1 MKNMKQLLLI
11 VPFFLLYHLLIYYI
25 GWNSYIFLHTIYPNI
40 SSTLLIIIL
49 LICAYSFLFSHL
61 FKSITIFKV
70 ISAYWFAVLQ
80 YAILILPVA
89 NLVCYLLFFYID
101 EPHSILFVGSCTFF
115 LFVCIFFYGTYNA
128 YSPIIRE
135 YNLTL
140 PKKNGKREQLSIAI
154 ASDMHFGTLSG
165 NAHLAKLV
173 TMINN
178 LKADLILLPGDII
191 DDDPNPFL
199 QKHMG
204 EKMKELQAPL
214 GIYGVLGNHEYYGK
228 KIPEFLQEMERI
240 GIQILMDESIIIDD
254 SFELIGRKDKTDKN
268 RLSISQLTTNNAK
281 DLPLIMMDH
290 QPAELTQAME
300 NDIHLILSG
309 HTHRGQMAPNHFI
322 TKRVFE
328 LDWGY
333 KQKEQLHA
341 IVSSGYGFWGP
352 PLRLGSRS
360 EVVYIKI
367 NFIS

>member
-1 MKNMKQLLLI
+1 MKFLLVI
-11 VPFFLLYHLLIYYI
+11 PFFLLYNLLIYYI
-25 GWNSYIFLHTIYPNI
+25 GWNSYIFLHAAYSSI
-40 SSTLLIIIL
+40 SSTLLIIGL
-49 LICAYSFLFSHL
+49 LICAYSFLFSHF
-61 FKSITIFKV
+61 FKKITIFKI
-70 ISAYWFAVLQ
+70 ISAYWFAILQ
-80 YAILILPVA
+80 YAILIFPAA
-89 NLVCYLLFFYID
+89 NLACYLLFFYLD
-101 EPHSILFVGSCTFF
+101 ESRSILLVGSITFF
-115 LFVCIFFYGTYNA
+115 LFLCIFFYGTYNA
-128 YSPIIRE
+128 YSPIVRE
-135 YNLTL
+135 YNLIL
-140 PKKNGKREQLSIAI
+140 PKKHGKREQLTIAI

-173 TMINN
+173 TMINS

-199 QKHMG
+199 QKQMG

-240 GIQILMDESIIIDD
+240 GIGILMDESIIIDA

-268 RLSISQLTTNNAK
+268 RLSISQLTANSANH
-281 DLPLIMMDH
+281 LPLIMMDH
-290 QPAELTQAME
+290 QPAELAQAME
-300 NDIHLILSG
+300 NGIDLIVSG

-367 NFIS
+367 DFINQ

>member
-1 MKNMKQLLLI
+1 MLLVLF
-11 VPFFLLYHLLIYYI
+11 FFLLYHLLIYYI
-25 GWNSYIFLHTIYPNI
+25 GWNSYIFLQTLYPNI
-40 SSTLLIIIL
+40 SSTPLIIIL
-49 LICAYSFLFSHL
+49 LVCAYSFLLSHL
-61 FKSITIFKV
+61 LKAFTIIK
-70 ISAYWFAVLQ
+70 IIAAYWFAILQ
-80 YAILILPVA
+80 YAILILPAA
-89 NLVCYLLFFYID
+89 NLSYYLLSFYID
-101 EPHSILFVGSCTFF
+101 DSISILFVGSILIF
-115 LFVCIFFYGTYNA
+115 LLICIFVYGTYNA
-128 YSPIIRE
+128 YSPVVRE

-140 PKKNGKREQLSIAI
+140 PKKRGKRANLTIAV

-173 TMINN
+173 AVINN
-178 LKADLILLPGDII
+178 LKADIILLPGDII

-199 QKHMG
+199 QKKMG

-228 KIPEFLQEMERI
+228 KIPAFLQEMQRI
-240 GIQILMDESIIIDD
+240 GIHILMDERIILDD
-254 SFELIGRKDKTDKN
+254 SFELIGRKDKTDKE
-268 RLSISQLTTNNAK
+268 RLSISQLTADSSK

-300 NDIHLILSG
+300 SGIDLIVSG

-360 EVVYIKI
+360 EVVYIEVNLI
-367 NFIS
+367 